1 MAREPEARN
10 RHLDQLE
17 ILRVAYNSG
26 ASHTAYIPYAEALR
40 GAKNFT
46 TALAVCVDG
55 LQYDTHSV
63 RGRTLLGKIYYDMG
77 RYDEALAE
85 LELAL
90 KAAPQAYQTKVM
102 LAKTLVRKRQ
112 FERARKIVDLL
123 KAMTPEEMEIQQLDQ
138 EIREQYSEVKTEYD
152 AVVETSREQVYWRM
166 PFDDL
171 AKQIRA
177 FLDELPGVKEYFL
190 NEMNAH
196 VPTTLRAH
204 AQTSEVVEWFLCS
217 LMHHTKNLRIGE
229 LEKGFLQ
236 LTAGY
241 LIFYV
246 IESYLLAIVT
256 DATVRIGQL
265 RHWIDQLL
273 ENEGWANT
281 PH

>member
-1 MAREPEARN
+1 
-10 RHLDQLE
+10 LL
-17 ILRVAYNSG
+17 
-26 ASHTAYIPYAEALR
+26 

-46 TALAVCVDG
+46 KALAVCVDG
-55 LQYDTHSV
+55 LQYDSHSV

-77 RYDEALAE
+77 RYDEALGE
-85 LELAL
+85 LEHAL
-90 KAAPQAYQTKVM
+90 KSAPQAFQTKIM
-102 LAKTLVRKRQ
+102 LAKTLVKKRQ
-112 FERARKIVDLL
+112 FERARKIVNLL

-138 EIREQYSEVKTEYD
+138 EIRDQYSEIKTEFD
-152 AVVETSREQVYWRM
+152 VVVETSREQVYWRM
-166 PFDDL
+166 SFDDL

-177 FLDELPGVKEYFL
+177 FLDEFSGVKEYFL
-190 NEMNAH
+190 NEIKAH
-196 VPTTLRAH
+196 VPTTLRAY

-217 LMHHTKNLRIGE
+217 LTHHMKNLRIGE

-236 LTAGY
+236 LTGGY

-246 IESYLLAIVT
+246 IESHLLAIVT